1 MTTMICAYEGELR
14 CRAGHGPSG
23 AELLTDAPTD
33 NHGKGEAFS
42 PTDLVATA
50 LVSCILT
57 VMGIM
62 AARHGFSLEPCTA
75 RVEKSMT
82 GQGERRIALL
92 EVWISL
98 PPHLED
104 GQREVLRRAGESC
117 PVKRSLEGATPMR
130 LHWQ

>member
-1 MTTMICAYEGELR
+1 MTTMSCAYEGGLR

-50 LVSCILT
+50 LVSCLLT
-57 VMGIM
+57 VMGIV
-62 AARHGFSLEPCTA
+62 AERHGVSLEPCTA
-75 RVEKSMT
+75 RVEKTMT
-82 GQGERRIALL
+82 DRGERRIALL
-92 EVWISL
+92 EVWIRL
-98 PPHLED
+98 PPHLGD
-104 GQREVLRRAGESC
+104 GERELLRRAAEGC